1 MLKWKRES
9 ILRKKDWTIDEKQ
22 LSLEL
27 QDFDNMT
34 ETLQAMINNVF
45 WLWKMYFWNTEKVE
59 KLWNKRRC
67 EIEREYI
74 DDIILYDI
82 KNLDTKEEIV
92 EYLKD

>member
-1 MLKWKRES
+1 
-9 ILRKKDWTIDEKQ
+9 
-22 LSLEL
+22 
-27 QDFDNMT
+27 
-34 ETLQAMINNVF
+34 
-45 WLWKMYFWNTEKVE
+45 MYFWNTEKVE